1 MTDFNALI
9 SKINEFSASHHAS
22 LAISGVNSEQ
32 WAFLHNQL
40 FRNHFKDTN
49 FVFICEKVE
58 HAETFYAHL
67 NVTDKLLLTG
77 NESNLYNNYIPSE
90 IDLFYKF
97 SNLFDLAS
105 NPDKRRSIVTDFES
119 LSSKLPPRSFFQD
132 ELFEVQI
139 SDIIGPTELAKKL
152 VHLGYISGDTIEE
165 PGQFSRRG
173 EVFDIFTTDNLAFRI
188 IYFDDMVEEIIKID
202 IHSKRS
208 LNSEKYE
215 SIKIPATPRVVL
227 RQEFIQNLRKNIP
240 IPQAQFKDKFHRRRE
255 ILLRLNDGNLFESYP
270 NFIPL
275 FFEENSSLLDF
286 LEINKTL
293 FIIFNSE
300 ENIKGHELYLEEARD
315 TYELEVNDTD
325 SDQILPSP
333 EKLYDLNSYQRIINF
348 KNILVNDLQLTS
360 EDLVE
365 QSTVNLKL
373 IPTSIFFTKNTKL
386 GRSALNKFE
395 YVKSL
400 LEAIGNLLKSQGH
413 LYVLYRNQS
422 SKEEINYLLQENEI
436 YTKLKG
442 RVEFIQMQLDEG
454 FYYQNG
460 KVFVLTESDLF
471 GARRKKTSRKKAQ
484 SSSTDLFAEQLSTL
498 SKGDYVVHKEHGVGI
513 YEGLETLDYNGIK
526 SDYLTINYAGTD
538 RVYVPVYKLDLIQK
552 YADSSH
558 KVTVSSLKSNK
569 FDKTKT
575 KARQSVKKL
584 AFDLLEL
591 QAKRKLKEGYS
602 FSEPDHIYKEFELSF
617 SFEETPDQQRAIDD
631 IISDMTSKSPMDRL
645 VCGDVGFGKT
655 EVAMRAAFKSV
666 LDQKQVAVLVPTT
679 VLAYQHYNTFVER
692 MKDFPINIEFISRF
706 KTAKQV
712 RSILLELEEGRVDIV
727 IGTHKLLS
735 DQVKYKDLGL
745 VIIDEEHRF
754 GVGHKEKLK
763 LLKENIDCLTLTAT
777 PIPRTL
783 QLSFL
788 GIRDLSL
795 IQTAPPRRQSIKTYL
810 VKDDLK
816 TIKTAIEKEMQRGG
830 QVFIVHNRVHDIEEY
845 AARICK
851 QVPNA
856 KLVIA
861 HGQMKERELET
872 KIRDFY
878 DKKFDILLATTIIE
892 SGIDIPSANT
902 MIIDRADTYGLAQLH
917 QLRGR
922 IGRSNKK
929 AYAYFMVPKDRNL
942 TGNAARRLKALQT
955 YAEMGSGFSIAS
967 SDMEI
972 RGSGDILGAEQS
984 GHIQNIGLELYMELL
999 QEAINEIK
1007 GNNLQSV
1014 RSNLEIS
1021 TPFDAFIPDQYIQ
1034 NAAKRLKY
1042 YKRISNCKS
1051 VNVLN
1056 DIHEE
1061 LQDFYGLIPK
1071 QLENLFIILE
1081 SRIHLN
1087 KLGISNVK
1095 VASKSITINFNQDL
1109 IDKNDQLKSNI
1120 LKFFME
1126 RPKVYKL
1133 SPDYSVRCSFKDV
1146 ISQKDLLEFSKY
1158 IAEQIHPC

>member
-9 SKINEFSASHHAS
+9 SQIKNFSASQQKVLS
-22 LAISGVNSEQ
+22 LSGVNSEQ
-32 WAFLHNQL
+32 WAFLHNQVL
-40 FRNHFKDTN
+40 SKNFPDSN
-49 FVFICEKVE
+49 FVFISEKVE
-58 HAETFYAHL
+58 QAETFYAHL
-67 NVTDKLLLTG
+67 NIENKLLLTG
-77 NESNLYNNYIPSE
+77 NESNLYNNFIPSE
-90 IDLFYKF
+90 LDLFYKF
-97 SNLFDLAS
+97 SNLFELTAT
-105 NPDKRRSIVTDFES
+105 PDESRCIVTDFES
-119 LSSKLPPRSFFQD
+119 LSLKLPPKSFFH
-132 ELFEVQI
+132 EEFLEISI
-139 SDIIGPTELAKKL
+139 SDIIGPIDLASKL
-152 VHLGYISGDTIEE
+152 VELGYSSSDSIEE
-165 PGQFSRRG
+165 PGHFSRRG
-173 EVFDIFTTDNLAFRI
+173 EVFDIYTTTNLAYRI
-188 IYFDDMVEEIIKID
+188 IYFDDMIEEIIKID
-202 IHSKRS
+202 VSSKRS
-208 LNSEKYE
+208 VASEKFE
-215 SIKIPATPRVVL
+215 SLKIPATPRVVL
-227 RQEFIQNLRKNIP
+227 RPDFVQCLRKNIP
-240 IPQAQFKDKFHRRRE
+240 IPQAHFKDKFNIRRE
-255 ILLRLNDGNLFESYP
+255 IFKRLNDGNLFESYP
-270 NFIPL
+270 SFIPL
-275 FFEENSSLLDF
+275 FFESNNTLLDF
-286 LEINKTL
+286 IDCTKTIFVL
-293 FIIFNSE
+293 FNSE
-300 ENIKGHELYLEEARD
+300 ESVKAHELFLEEAVE
-315 TYELEVNDTD
+315 TYELEINDTN

-333 EKLYDLNSYQRIINF
+333 DKLYDLKSHERILNC
-348 KNILVNDLQLTS
+348 KNILVNDLLLTS
-360 EDLVE
+360 DELTDQLNI
-365 QSTVNLKL
+365 NLKL
-373 IPTSIFFTKNTKL
+373 IPTSIFFAQNNKIA
-386 GRSALNKFE
+386 RDSLNKFD

-400 LEAIGNLLKSQGH
+400 LESIGNSLKSQGF
-413 LYVLYRNQS
+413 LYVLYRNET
-422 SKEEINYLLQENEI
+422 SKKELNYLLEENNI
-436 YTKLKG
+436 FSYLPK

-454 FYYQNG
+454 FYYQG
-460 KVFVLTESDLF
+460 PKIFVLTESDLF
-471 GARRKKTSRKKAQ
+471 GARRKKTSRKKNQ
-484 SSSTDLFAEQLSTL
+484 VSNSDLFAEQLSTL
-498 SKGDYVVHKEHGVGI
+498 SKGDYVIHKEYGVGI
-513 YEGLETLDYNGIK
+513 YEGLETLDYNGNK
-526 SDYLTINYAGTD
+526 SDYLSINYAGSD

-558 KVTVSSLKSNK
+558 KVTISSLKSNK
-569 FDKTKT
+569 FEKTKS

-591 QAKRKLKEGYS
+591 QAKRKLQEGFC

-617 SFEETPDQQRAIDD
+617 SFEETPDQQKAIED

-666 LDQKQVAVLVPTT
+666 LDQKQVVVLVPTT

-692 MKDFPINIEFISRF
+692 MKDFPVNIEFISRF
-706 KTAKQV
+706 KTAQQV
-712 RSILLELEEGRVDIV
+712 RSILLELEEGKVDIV

-763 LLKENIDCLTLTAT
+763 LLKENVDCLTLTAT

-810 VKDDLK
+810 VKDDIK
-816 TIKTAIEKEMQRGG
+816 TIKSAIEKEMHRGG
-830 QVFIVHNRVHDIEEY
+830 QIFIVHNRVHDIEEY
-845 AARICK
+845 ASRICK

-872 KIRDFY
+872 KIKDFY
-878 DKKFDILLATTIIE
+878 DKKYDILLATTIIE

-999 QEAINEIK
+999 EEAINEIK
-1007 GNNLQSV
+1007 GHNTQTV
-1014 RSNLEIS
+1014 RSTLEIT

-1034 NAAKRLKY
+1034 NSAKRLKY
-1042 YKRISNCKS
+1042 YKRISNCKT
-1051 VNVLN
+1051 VVALN
-1056 DIHEE
+1056 DIQEE
-1061 LQDFYGLIPK
+1061 LQDFYGLLPK

-1081 SRIHLN
+1081 SRIYLH
-1087 KLGISNVK
+1087 KLGISSVK
-1095 VASKSITINFNQDL
+1095 VSSKTILICFNQDL
-1109 IDKNDQLKSNI
+1109 IDKNDQLKNNI
-1120 LKFFME
+1120 LTFFMQ

-1133 SPDYSVRCSFKDV
+1133 NPDYSVKCSFKET
-1146 ISQKDLLEFSKY
+1146 ITQKDLLEFSKF
-1158 IAEQIHPC
+1158 IAEQIHTC